1 LSRTTA
7 STSSKNLLTS
17 IRVEPITDGLATEK
31 SEFQRNDNATK
42 LVEHEQTIL
51 YSPIQVTASSLSS
64 SSSSIHRPK
73 LGQSPPQIRAYVE
86 EADQYW
92 FERQHVDCLKE
103 NVARRKV
110 TPRPP
115 WKPPALKASFLSYQ
129 TTQSHLTNPQKPIAR
144 KAQAYLDRTPRRS
157 GFNGR
162 RIASSS
168 SLAVLHDTK
177 LQNGE
182 AHLRRCSAARQVQ
195 ARALLEQELQLAQS
209 YKHRPQRNTPSR
221 TQNTVGQSDPNF
233 IQFLTTDASEA
244 WLVVDGVS
252 VSVTRR
258 LENGYLVVLQAPQSG
273 KTSSIGHVLRMPKH
287 RLPRRVLFSVP
298 PSGWRKPLGG
308 QHMTWQKNVE
318 EIMKS
323 LGVVGVVRLPVKV
336 QQESNWNPTS
346 AVNTCKIW
354 SPEIHYPTPPVKISS
369 HEEIYPLRYVFY
381 VEDKPNCVRA
391 FANGKK
397 VSMIARDTHC
407 RVYFHAQYRRFVPF
421 GQSPNSAEQNSVAEP
436 TLYYQGKRVRPVT
449 VAARNITELRR
460 FLEILDVHYPEFGA
474 SAFLADQLI
483 LADSA
488 HDKTKHV

>member
-1 LSRTTA
+1 MGIRLSRTTA

-17 IRVEPITDGLATEK
+17 IRVEPTTDGLDTEK

-42 LVEHEQTIL
+42 LVEHGQTLL

-73 LGQSPPQIRAYVE
+73 LGQSPPYIRAYVE

-92 FERQHVDCLKE
+92 FERQHVDRLKE
-103 NVARRKV
+103 EVARRKV
-110 TPRPP
+110 IPRPP
-115 WKPPALKASFLSYQ
+115 WKPPALKASCPSYQ
-129 TTQSHLTNPQKPIAR
+129 TLQSRITNPQKRMAR
-144 KAQAYLDRTPRRS
+144 KTQAYLDRTSRTS

-195 ARALLEQELQLAQS
+195 ARKSDALDSLSMICVPTTTCHNSLE
-209 YKHRPQRNTPSR
+209 PSTR
-221 TQNTVGQSDPNF
+221 KRYCLTAAPVRSMDP
-233 IQFLTTDASEA
+233 
-244 WLVVDGVS
+244 S
-252 VSVTRR
+252 V
-258 LENGYLVVLQAPQSG
+258 YA
-273 KTSSIGHVLRMPKH
+273 
-287 RLPRRVLFSVP
+287 F
-298 PSGWRKPLGG
+298 
-308 QHMTWQKNVE
+308 
-318 EIMKS
+318 
-323 LGVVGVVRLPVKV
+323 KV
-336 QQESNWNPTS
+336 QQESTWNSTS
-346 AVNTCKIW
+346 AGNTCKIW

-369 HEEIYPLRYVFY
+369 HEETYPLRYVFY
-381 VEDKPNCVRA
+381 IEDKPHCVRA

-421 GQSPNSAEQNSVAEP
+421 GQSPNLAEQNSVAEP

-483 LADSA
+483 LTDSA

>member
-1 LSRTTA
+1 MGIRLSRTTA

-195 ARALLEQELQLAQS
+195 A
-209 YKHRPQRNTPSR
+209 
-221 TQNTVGQSDPNF
+221 
-233 IQFLTTDASEA
+233 I
-244 WLVVDGVS
+244 
-252 VSVTRR
+252 
-258 LENGYLVVLQAPQSG
+258 
-273 KTSSIGHVLRMPKH
+273 
-287 RLPRRVLFSVP
+287 
-298 PSGWRKPLGG
+298 
-308 QHMTWQKNVE
+308 
-318 EIMKS
+318 
-323 LGVVGVVRLPVKV
+323 KV